1 MGAGAIR
8 KLLENLDLDE
18 LSAELRTQ
26 VRIETS
32 VQRRKDILKRLKIVE
47 AFRQSGNK
55 PEWMILDRPAGPA
68 ARSAAARAARGRP
81 LRDVAT

>member
-8 KLLENLDLDE
+8 KLLERLDLDE

-32 VQRRKDILKRLKIVE
+32 VQRRKDTLKR
-47 AFRQSGNK
+47 
-55 PEWMILDRPAGPA
+55 
-68 ARSAAARAARGRP
+68 
-81 LRDVAT
+81 